1 MSIWTFTTIISSQME
16 EISAGRPGGTDSPD
30 AYLQGEVEH
39 LHQELRALQDRNYQ
53 LVQDNIKL
61 TRHLRQEHHPQQTAT
76 EEHAARTRRREVHAQ
91 KTRSRWGSWNAKPKG
106 STQLTRDIEAM
117 LGQCWADVVD
127 GGPALTQHW
136 FNVSCL
142 MGISAYFTSD
152 TAFWLCWAVSRG
164 CIVHHVPLTK
174 LGLLNQVKRQYRLI
188 LIK

>member
-1 MSIWTFTTIISSQME
+1 M
-16 EISAGRPGGTDSPD
+16 SAGRPGETDSPD

-61 TRHLRQEHHPQQTAT
+61 TRHLRQEHQPQQTAT

-106 STQLTRDIEAM
+106 STQQTRDIEPM
-117 LGQCWADVVD
+117 LGQCWTDVVD

-142 MGISAYFTSD
+142 LGISGYFTSRQILPFGC
-152 TAFWLCWAVSRG
+152 AEQYHAAVS
-164 CIVHHVPLTK
+164 CVI
-174 LGLLNQVKRQYRLI
+174 YRYSKTALQSQ
-188 LIK
+188 KSVSAYKCF